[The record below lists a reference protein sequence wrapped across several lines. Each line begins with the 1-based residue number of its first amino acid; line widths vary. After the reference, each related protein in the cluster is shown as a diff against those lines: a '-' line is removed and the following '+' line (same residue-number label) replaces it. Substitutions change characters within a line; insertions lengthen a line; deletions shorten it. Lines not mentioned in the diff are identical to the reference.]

1 MSSRRRS
8 TLSDVAVK
16 AGVSVTT
23 ASYILNGRSVEMRI
37 SQDATKR
44 VQTAAAELQYRPNRN
59 ARGLRTA
66 TTATIGVISDHVAS
80 GSYASRMLTGAFTAA
95 RARNHLLVIGETE
108 GDPDVER
115 RLIGEMLD
123 HQVDG
128 ILYTTL
134 ATSEV
139 DVPPML
145 ADHRLVMLNCLDVTG
160 RAPAVV
166 PDELEGG
173 RTAAGVL
180 IAAGRERRVRVVGH
194 DSDPRAIAGPLRLQG
209 VRERL
214 AEVGVELG
222 EVIPCAWDVVPAF
235 EAVSETLLGSE
246 PISALVCLNDRIAMG
261 AYQALAERGLRVPD
275 DVAVVSFDGSD
286 LAGWLRP
293 SVTSV
298 SLPFAELGA
307 VAVDA
312 LMRGT
317 TKGVQ
322 RLAMPLVRGG
332 STGEGADTGSAH
344 HLV

>member
-1 MSSRRRS
+1 
-8 TLSDVAVK
+8 
-16 AGVSVTT
+16 
-23 ASYILNGRSVEMRI
+23 
-37 SQDATKR
+37 
-44 VQTAAAELQYRPNRN
+44 
-59 ARGLRTA
+59 
-66 TTATIGVISDHVAS
+66 
-80 GSYASRMLTGAFTAA
+80 
-95 RARNHLLVIGETE
+95 
-108 GDPDVER
+108 
-115 RLIGEMLD
+115 
-123 HQVDG
+123 
-128 ILYTTL
+128 
-134 ATSEV
+134 
-139 DVPPML
+139 VPPLL
-145 ADHRLVMLNCLDVTG
+145 ADHRLVMLNCLDVAG
-160 RAPAVV
+160 NAPAVV
-166 PDELEGG
+166 PDELEAG
-173 RTAAGVL
+173 RTAADVL
-180 IAAGRERRVRVVGH
+180 IAAGRERRVRVVGQ
-194 DSDPRAIAGPLRLQG
+194 DTDPRAIAGPLRLEG
-209 VRERL
+209 VRSRL
-214 AEVGVELG
+214 AEVGVTLG
-222 EVIPCAWDVVPAF
+222 EVVPCAWDVVPAF
-235 EAVSETLLGSE
+235 EAVSEALLGRE

>member
-37 SQDATKR
+37 SRDATKR

-95 RARNHLLVIGETE
+95 RSSNHLLVIGETE

-128 ILYTTL
+128 ILYATL
-134 ATSEV
+134 ATSELP
-139 DVPPML
+139 VPPLL
-145 ADHRLVMLNCLDVTG
+145 ADQRLVMLNCLDVAG
-160 RAPAVV
+160 NAPAVV
-166 PDELEGG
+166 PDEHEGG
-173 RTAAGVL
+173 RTAADVL
-180 IAAGRERRVRVVGH
+180 IAAGRESQVRVVGQ
-194 DSDPRAIAGPLRLQG
+194 DSDPRAIAGPMRLRG

-214 AEVGVELG
+214 AEVGAELG
-222 EVIPCAWDVVPAF
+222 GVIPCAWDVVPAF
-235 EAVSETLLGSE
+235 EAVSEALLGRES
-246 PISALVCLNDRIAMG
+246 IGALVCLNDRIAMG
-261 AYQALAERGLRVPD
+261 AYQALAERGLRVPE

-293 SVTSV
+293 SLTSV

-307 VAVDA
+307 VAVEA
-312 LMRGT
+312 LMRRAA
-317 TKGVQ
+317 GVQ
-322 RLAMPLVRGG
+322 RLAMPMVRGG
-332 STGEGADTGSAH
+332 LTGEVADTGSAQ
-344 HLV
+344 HLL

>member
-95 RARNHLLVIGETE
+95 RASNHLLVIGETE

-123 HQVDG
+123 RQVDG
-128 ILYTTL
+128 VLYTTL

-139 DVPPML
+139 PVPPLL
-145 ADHRLVMLNCLDVTG
+145 ADHRLVMLNCLDVAG
-160 RAPAVV
+160 KAPAVV

-173 RTAAGVL
+173 RTAADVL
-180 IAAGRERRVRVVGH
+180 IAAGREGQVRVVGQ
-194 DSDPRAIAGPLRLQG
+194 DTDPRAIAGPLRLQG

-214 AEVGVELG
+214 AEVGVELRG
-222 EVIPCAWDVVPAF
+222 GHPLRLGRRTGVRGRERGAPRPRVDQRPGLPQRPDRDGRLPGAGRARPARARGRGGGLLRRLGPRRLAPTVADLGVPPVRRAGCGRGRRPDAGDH
-235 EAVSETLLGSE
+235 AVSSGSRCRWCG
-246 PISALVCLNDRIAMG
+246 ADR
-261 AYQALAERGLRVPD
+261 QERGQTP
-275 DVAVVSFDGSD
+275 A
-286 LAGWLRP
+286 AP
-293 SVTSV
+293 ST
-298 SLPFAELGA
+298 
-307 VAVDA
+307 
-312 LMRGT
+312 
-317 TKGVQ
+317 
-322 RLAMPLVRGG
+322 
-332 STGEGADTGSAH
+332 
-344 HLV
+344 